1 MKELLQDEWEVFLDC
16 YENEKYQAL
25 RVNELKYVPGAC
37 DENTVEAFDQ
47 RVLKAIG
54 LEEIEPVPWAK
65 HGYYYPTELRPGRQA
80 YHEMG
85 VYYIQEPSAMSAA
98 GLLDAKPGEYVLDL
112 CSAPGGKATQL
123 AAAMH
128 GKGLLVANEIHPAR
142 CKILSQNIERMGIT
156 NALVTNEDP
165 HGLAPHFP
173 LFFDKILV
181 DAPCSGEGMFRKNP
195 DAMAEWSLEQVDIC
209 ADRQADIL
217 EQAAMMLKQGGRLV
231 YSTCTFS
238 PQEDEMA
245 IAAFLT
251 AHPEFEVEKV
261 PAPYFEK
268 AHAEWANV
276 EWENAECAEAK
287 CANAESANAERAD
300 KGSADTAQE
309 YKADDRKNDRK
320 DDTDVTKLRLEDTFR
335 LWPHKL
341 HGEGHYVAVLRK
353 KAALNEAAC
362 DEISNQGEAAC
373 QRSENAEYRQKHF
386 EKKNSK
392 KNSLNKSPKNA
403 SKNISKNSSDKNGNG
418 ILNKD
423 QQASFQEFCT
433 SVLTPETQ
441 AWIMDS
447 RLILFGDNL
456 YRLPVGI
463 SSLAGLKVERPGLHI
478 GTFKKNRFE
487 PAHALALS
495 LNVKQ
500 ITYYV
505 NMKCS
510 DERTRGYFRGEG
522 FFLQDG
528 DVRDAVTDIDH
539 NKIKGFCPVF
549 IDGFCAGWGKIAG
562 GQLKNHYPKGLR
574 KEVEAGKDKN
584 GQAISG

>member
-1 MKELLQDEWEVFLDC
+1 MSDFNLPVDFINRMKELLQDEWDVFLDC

-25 RVNELKYVPGAC
+25 RINELKYVPGFGG
-37 DENTVEAFDQ
+37 ENTQEEFDR

-54 LEEIEPVPWAK
+54 MDEINPVPWAK
-65 HGYYYPTELRPGRQA
+65 HGYYYPAALRPGRQA

-128 GKGLLVANEIHPAR
+128 GSGLLVANEIHPAR
-142 CKILSQNIERMGIT
+142 CKILSQNIERMGVT

-195 DAMAEWSLEQVDIC
+195 DAMAEWSLEQVDVC

-245 IAAFLT
+245 MANFLT

-261 PAPYFEK
+261 QAPYFEK
-268 AHAEWANV
+268 AHAEWAG
-276 EWENAECAEAK
+276 
-287 CANAESANAERAD
+287 AD
-300 KGSADTAQE
+300 
-309 YKADDRKNDRK
+309 
-320 DDTDVTKLRLEDTFR
+320 LHIEDTFR

-353 KAALNEAAC
+353 KGGW
-362 DEISNQGEAAC
+362 DTAC
-373 QRSENAEYRQKHF
+373 QKSENAEYRQDQS
-386 EKKNSK
+386 EKKSSSK
-392 KNSLNKSPKNA
+392 KSGKKALKNA
-403 SKNISKNSSDKNGNG
+403 SDKNGKG
-418 ILNKD
+418 ILNKE
-423 QQASFQEFCT
+423 QQASLQEFCDA
-433 SVLTPETQ
+433 VLTPEMQ

-447 RLILFGDNL
+447 RMILFGDNL
-456 YRLPVGI
+456 YRLPEGI
-463 SSLAGLKVERPGLHI
+463 SSLTGLKVERPGLHI

-500 ITYYV
+500 VKCYV
-505 NMKCS
+505 NLR
-510 DERTRGYFRGEG
+510 RTDSRANGYFRGEG
-522 FFLQDG
+522 FFIQDG
-528 DVRDAVTDIDH
+528 DICAGLAIQDQTDKDGLIIPDQTGGD
-539 NKIKGFCPVF
+539 KSAIKGFCPVF
-549 IDGFCAGWGKIAG
+549 IDGFCAGWGKLAG

-574 KEVEAGKDKN
+574 KEVE
-584 GQAISG
+584 

>member
-1 MKELLQDEWEVFLDC
+1 MSDFNLPVDFINRMKELLQDEWDVFLDC

-25 RVNELKYVPGAC
+25 RINELKYVSGLC
-37 DENTVEAFDQ
+37 GENTQEEFDQ

-54 LEEIEPVPWAK
+54 MDDINPVPWAK
-65 HGYYYPTELRPGRQA
+65 HGYYYSATLRPGRQA

-128 GKGLLVANEIHPAR
+128 GSGLIVANEIHPAR
-142 CKILSQNIERMGIT
+142 CKILSQNIERMGVT

-195 DAMAEWSLEQVDIC
+195 DAMAEWSLEQVDVC

-245 IAAFLT
+245 MANFLT
-251 AHPEFEVEKV
+251 AHPEFEVKKV
-261 PAPYFEK
+261 SAPYFEK
-268 AHAEWANV
+268 AHAEWAGGN
-276 EWENAECAEAK
+276 
-287 CANAESANAERAD
+287 
-300 KGSADTAQE
+300 
-309 YKADDRKNDRK
+309 
-320 DDTDVTKLRLEDTFR
+320 LHLEDTFR

-353 KAALNEAAC
+353 KGGW
-362 DEISNQGEAAC
+362 DTAC
-373 QRSENAEYRQKHF
+373 QKSENAEYRQDQS
-386 EKKNSK
+386 EKKNPPK
-392 KNSLNKSPKNA
+392 KSGKKALKNA
-403 SKNISKNSSDKNGNG
+403 SDKNGKG
-418 ILNKD
+418 ILNKE
-423 QQASFQEFCT
+423 QQASLQEFCDA
-433 SVLTPETQ
+433 VLTPEMQ
-441 AWIMDS
+441 AWIMDP
-447 RLILFGDNL
+447 RMILFGDNL
-456 YRLPVGI
+456 YRLPEGI

-495 LNVKQ
+495 LNVKRVK
-500 ITYYV
+500 YYV
-505 NMKCS
+505 NL
-510 DERTRGYFRGEG
+510 ERVDSRANGYFRGEG
-522 FFLQDG
+522 FFIQDG
-528 DVRDAVTDIDH
+528 DICAGLAIPDQTDKD
-539 NKIKGFCPVF
+539 KSAIKGFCPVF
-549 IDGFCAGWGKIAG
+549 IDGFCAGWGKLAG

-574 KEVEAGKDKN
+574 KEVE
-584 GQAISG
+584 